1 MRPSAWLAGAAVI
14 AVAASARAQDPPQ
27 VTVRSDLDE
36 VEVGDPFTIELKAM
50 VDNGSPAP
58 SDPQIRPPPGFRVDG
73 PSLGTQTMING
84 FGARAQVRVGISA
97 TWSLTPSKPGNYTI
111 PAPTVSWNGQRVAG
125 SAVRIKVVAATGNP
139 RRRRQGH
146 NPFLLPGG
154 PGGSGFPFPFPFDAP
169 GPGDD
174 EEPAAP
180 PDLSLPTA
188 PDPHIF
194 LRAVLDKKSAVVGE
208 QVTLSY
214 YVYVRSDLFTRVR
227 STGQHEAPLADFVR
241 VPLLRDGSLLQPM
254 SVTVGGQKFKVKLID
269 RLALFAVK
277 AGELH
282 TGSFSMSF
290 AGTRAVRGD
299 DRASADQVI
308 SVREPPRA
316 GRPPGYAL
324 GDVGQMSLAASV
336 QPQKVA
342 QGGSVAVTIELSGTG
357 NLPQALRVPERT
369 GVEWFDP
376 EKKDAIEP
384 QSGVVRGKRTFGYA
398 VKLSNSGAVDLGEV
412 TLPYWDPA
420 AKAYQVA
427 KATLGV
433 VDVTPVAPP
442 LGTPDAP
449 AEGGPRADPFVTLP
463 GPRRALSA
471 WAQPARRFEG
481 GGLFWLLLAA
491 PPLLVTAVSA
501 GSRAARKARARRA
514 EIKGSPAALS
524 QKALAEAVEAE
535 KQGDARA
542 LAAAIDRAVHLG
554 IEAASGLKSRG
565 VLLAD
570 LPAELTARKLPAGF
584 GERARSVLSACE
596 AVRFEPSPEAART
609 RDLLAQARALLADL
623 GKHEAP

>member
-1 MRPSAWLAGAAVI
+1 MRASAWLAGAAVI
-14 AVAASARAQDPPQ
+14 AAAASARAQDAPQ
-27 VTVRSDLDE
+27 ISVRSDLDE
-36 VEVGDPFTIELKAM
+36 VEVGDPFTIEMKAM

-73 PSLGTQTMING
+73 PSLGTQTQING

-97 TWSLTPSKPGNYTI
+97 SWSLTPSKPGNYTI
-111 PAPTVSWNGQRVAG
+111 AAPTVLWNGQRIAG
-125 SAVRIKVVAATGNP
+125 SAVRIKVVPATGNP
-139 RRRRQGH
+139 RRRRHQN

-154 PGGSGFPFPFPFDAP
+154 PGGSGLPFPFPFDPP
-169 GPGDD
+169 GFGDE

-180 PDLSLPTA
+180 PDLSLPAA
-188 PDPHIF
+188 PDPHLF

-214 YVYVRSDLFTRVR
+214 YVYVRSDLFPRVR

-241 VPLLRDGSLLQPM
+241 VPLLRDGSLQQPM
-254 SVTVGGQKFKVKLID
+254 SITVGGQKFKVKLID
-269 RLALFAVK
+269 RLALFPVK

-290 AGTRAVRGD
+290 AGSRAVRGD
-299 DRASADQVI
+299 DRLSADQVI
-308 SVREPPRA
+308 SVSEPPRA

-324 GDVGQMSLAASV
+324 GDVGQMALAASV
-336 QPQKVA
+336 QPQRVA
-342 QGGSVAVTIELSGTG
+342 QGGSVAVTLELSGTG

-376 EKKDAIEP
+376 EKKEAIEP
-384 QSGVVRGKRTFGYA
+384 QGGVVRGKRVFGYV

-412 TLPYWDPA
+412 SLPYWDPS

-427 KATLGV
+427 KATLGI
-433 VDVTPVAPP
+433 VDVIPVAPP
-442 LGTPDAP
+442 LGKADAP
-449 AEGGPRADPFVTLP
+449 ADGPKADPFVSLP
-463 GPRRALSA
+463 GPRRAPSA

-481 GGLFWLLLAA
+481 GGLFWLLLGA

-501 GSRAARKARARRA
+501 GTRAAKKARARRA
-514 EIKGSPAALS
+514 ELKGSPAALAA
-524 QKALAEAVEAE
+524 KALAEAVEAE

-542 LAAAIDRAVHLG
+542 LAAALDRAVHLG

-565 VLLAD
+565 VLVAD
-570 LPAELTARKLPAGF
+570 LPAELTSRGLPAGL
-584 GERARSVLSACE
+584 GERARAVLSACE
-596 AVRFEPSPEAART
+596 AVRFEPAPDASRT
-609 RDLLAQARALLADL
+609 RDLLAEARGLLADL
-623 GKHEAP
+623 GKLEAP